1 MEYCAVTIT
10 LRAEVSLLHG
20 FSLYVYEVVP
30 FARPLQQCFH
40 LILFVMQQFPI
51 SKLNFDF
58 GQVKGSKHL
67 CVYVSQSVEFRGKSE
82 GFPLGQRK
90 LSIKTKCLNKKVR
103 I

>member
-10 LRAEVSLLHG
+10 LRAEVSL
-20 FSLYVYEVVP
+20 FVP

-40 LILFVMQQFPI
+40 LIPFCHATVSNFKVKNL
-51 SKLNFDF
+51 LNFDF

-90 LSIKTKCLNKKVR
+90 LSIKTKCLSKKVR